1 MLSEADLIAK
11 RAALWWLTQQHP
23 QWSHQDLADALA
35 MSRSWVSKWLQ
46 RLRQTD
52 PDDVM
57 ALHSRSCA
65 RQTPPVSIA
74 SQPAVV
80 QRILEIRVAPP
91 ENLQRIPG
99 PEAILYYIHRD
110 PALKQ
115 ADVRLP
121 RSQTTIWKILQQ
133 AGCIQQDRRRK
144 PRPLEL
150 REPGEE
156 VQFDLKDASSVPADP
171 GGKQQHVVEIANFV
185 DAGTSIWLHRQV
197 RSDFDAEALFE
208 VVAQFFSQHGLP
220 GMLTFDNDP
229 RLVGSPAGR
238 DFPSALLRFLWCV
251 GVVPNVI
258 PPHRPDKNAYVER
271 FHRSLAQ
278 ECLQVHRPG
287 TLSEVAEITEAF
299 LAHYNDQR
307 PNQARSCGNQPPR
320 VACPAFPSLPAVP
333 QTVDPDRWLVQ
344 MDKRAFARTVRAGGD
359 LTINHQDY
367 YVSRSLAGQRVTC
380 WVNAAEKCFDIW
392 QPAGRIKSIPIK
404 GLHGKTM
411 PFEDY
416 VALMKREARSEYR
429 QYLHTHP
436 RLTQGRLWA

>member
-11 RAALWWLTQQHP
+11 RAALWWLAQQHP
-23 QWSHQDLADALA
+23 QWSHQDLADALS

-46 RLRQTD
+46 RLRQAN

-65 RQTPPVSIA
+65 RHTPPASIA

-80 QRILEIRVAPP
+80 QRILEIRVEPP
-91 ENLQRIPG
+91 ENLQRVPG
-99 PEAILYYIHRD
+99 PEAILYYVHRD
-110 PALKQ
+110 PALKH
-115 ADVRLP
+115 AGVRLP
-121 RSQTTIWKILQQ
+121 RSQTTIWKILRQ
-133 AGCIQQDRRRK
+133 AGCIEVDRRRK
-144 PRPLEL
+144 PRPLDL

-171 GGKQQHVVEIANFV
+171 EGKRQHVVEIANFV
-185 DAGTSIWLHRQV
+185 DAGTSIWLHREV

-229 RLVGSPAGR
+229 RLVGSPSGR
-238 DFPSALLRFLWCV
+238 DFPSALVRFLWCV
-251 GVVPNVI
+251 GVTPNVI

-271 FHRSLAQ
+271 FHRSLGQ

-287 TLSEVAEITEAF
+287 TLSEVSELTEAY
-299 LAHYNDQR
+299 LSHYNRER
-307 PNQARSCGNQPPR
+307 PNQARSCGNQPPQ
-320 VACPAFPSLPAVP
+320 VACPAFPTLPKVP
-333 QTVDPDRWLVQ
+333 ETVDPDRWLLQ
-344 MDKRAFARTVRAGGD
+344 MDKRAFARTIRTGGD

-367 YVSRSLAGQRVTC
+367 YVSRSLAGQRVSC
-380 WVNAAEKCFDIW
+380 WVNAAEKCFNIW
-392 QPAGRIKSIPIK
+392 KPEGFIKSVPIK
-404 GLHGKTM
+404 GLHGQTM
-411 PFEDY
+411 PFQDY
-416 VALMKREARSEYR
+416 VMLMKQEARSEYQ
-429 QYLHTHP
+429 QYLRTHK